1 MKKIGF
7 LLIMFLVSGCV
18 VIPKETVT
26 LSQTLGSDL
35 KVLHNAHRN
44 IVNIHFEKIK
54 DEINSF
60 VDDVYAPYIINYVLK
75 GELKSYKAGNPSL
88 FGTIELAGQKQ
99 GKEESENALSEM
111 SDFLNAARGQIES
124 KRDELISPI
133 NTQESQILL
142 AVDQSYE
149 NAIYANST
157 ITGYLQ
163 SIRKVRGAQQEALSK
178 IGLPGADTL
187 MSNALVKLSDQVDVA
202 LKKGKEIDIKSDDAY
217 SKLEGIVK
225 EIKELTHKK

>member
-1 MKKIGF
+1 MKKLGF

-26 LSQTLGSDL
+26 LSQTLGNDL
-35 KVLHNAHRN
+35 VVLHNAHRN

-54 DEINSF
+54 EEINSF

-75 GELKSYKAGNPSL
+75 GELKSYKEGNPSL

>member
-1 MKKIGF
+1 
-7 LLIMFLVSGCV
+7 MFLVSGCV